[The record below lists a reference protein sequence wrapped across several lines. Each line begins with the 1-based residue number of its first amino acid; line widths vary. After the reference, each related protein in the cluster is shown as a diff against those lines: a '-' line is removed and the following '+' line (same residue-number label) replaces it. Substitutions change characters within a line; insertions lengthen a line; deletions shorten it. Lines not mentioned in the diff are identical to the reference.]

1 MKISIANSILPSD
14 ISLKKL
20 TWVLF
25 ELLVTSPIATPD
37 AISVNGTPA
46 SENQLNLQG
55 GYIMHGIP
63 CKMGGKGGR
72 KKIKIVQQSQS
83 KFQGYFF
90 WLFQLEIFIF
100 YTLNGVVIIM

>member
-46 SENQLNLQG
+46 SEN
-55 GYIMHGIP
+55 I
-63 CKMGGKGGR
+63 
-72 KKIKIVQQSQS
+72 KKKN
-83 KFQGYFF
+83 
-90 WLFQLEIFIF
+90 EIFF
-100 YTLNGVVIIM
+100 AAGEKY

>member
-37 AISVNGTPA
+37 AISVNCTPA
-46 SENQLNLQG
+46 SENMKKKKMKYFLQ
-55 GYIMHGIP
+55 P
-63 CKMGGKGGR
+63 GKNTESCAEYTPFEMFII
-72 KKIKIVQQSQS
+72 KKNN
-83 KFQGYFF
+83 F
-90 WLFQLEIFIF
+90 LEI
-100 YTLNGVVIIM
+100 TE